1 MVDLII
7 NLKVGDVVNKKVLI
21 PTIALGL
28 AISAGAGW
36 AATRAANSN
45 MAQKLSE
52 KLGIEQSTVSTALD
66 SIRSERQAERQQE
79 ISESLDKA
87 VSDGVITAEQKQA
100 WLDKQS
106 ELEKRREQERAEM
119 QQWLTDNGI
128 DESKLQ
134 SYLGKGMGGMGGG
147 MGRGGMMD

>member
-1 MVDLII
+1 M
-7 NLKVGDVVNKKVLI
+7 NRKFLI

-36 AATRAANSN
+36 AATKAANSN

-52 KLGIEQSTVSTALD
+52 KLGIEQSTVSTALS
-66 SIRSERQAERQQE
+66 SIQGERQVERQQE
-79 ISESLDKA
+79 ISDNLGKA
-87 VSDGVITAEQKQA
+87 VADGIITAEQKQA
-100 WLDKQS
+100 WQDKQA
-106 ELEKRREQERAEM
+106 ELEKRHEQERAEM
-119 QQWLTDNGI
+119 KQWFTDNGV

-147 MGRGGMMD
+147 MGRGGYQNN

>member
-1 MVDLII
+1 M
-7 NLKVGDVVNKKVLI
+7 KAGDVVNKKVLI

-28 AISAGAGW
+28 AVSAGAGW

-66 SIRSERQAERQQE
+66 SIKSERQAERQQE

-100 WLDKQS
+100 WLDKQT
-106 ELEKRREQERAEM
+106 ELEKQREQERVEM

-134 SYLGKGMGGMGGG
+134 SYLSKGMGGMGGG
-147 MGRGGMMD
+147 MGHGRMMD